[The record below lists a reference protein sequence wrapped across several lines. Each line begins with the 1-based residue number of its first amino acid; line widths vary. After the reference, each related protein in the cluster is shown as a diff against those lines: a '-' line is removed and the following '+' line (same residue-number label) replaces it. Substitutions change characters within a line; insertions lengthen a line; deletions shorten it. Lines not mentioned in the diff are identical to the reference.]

1 MSERANIDN
10 LGVGTLDD
18 FPRPV
23 AAQPKSWPDHAGAG
37 ITRTVFVGGATG
49 RFGGVCLLLLQ
60 RGHAVR
66 AMTRTLGSPAGQRLG
81 AAGVEMIA
89 GDFDDLAGLTEAMRD
104 VDAVIASGTLHK
116 AGPEG
121 ELRHGRNIAD
131 AVAAAGVAHLVYVSG
146 ADAGAGTGVSIFGVK
161 AAVERHIRSVD
172 VQATIVAPV
181 YLMENLFNPWNLDAL
196 RAGRVRSFV
205 APDRPVQQAAVAD
218 VIAFAALA
226 IECPGRLAG
235 ERIEIASEEITAEQT
250 VEVLARVTGRPFA
263 VERSSRMP
271 LGPNLAALFAWLD
284 EHGHQVDIA
293 ALHQRYPDLAWHT
306 FERWVREQT
315 LHGAFSGETAGTTP
329 ASAYGTVSGPAR
341 RRL

>member
-1 MSERANIDN
+1 MDMVEGANIDN
-10 LGVGTLDD
+10 LGAGVLDD
-18 FPRPV
+18 FRRPV
-23 AAQPKSWPDHAGAG
+23 PAQLRGRPDQARAAIARK
-37 ITRTVFVGGATG
+37 VFVGGATG

-66 AMTRTLGSPAGQRLG
+66 AMTRTLASPAARRMR

-121 ELRHGRNIAD
+121 EIRHGRNIAD
-131 AVAAAGVAHLVYVSG
+131 AADAAQVPHLVYVSG
-146 ADAGAGTGVSIFGVK
+146 ADAAASTGVPIFDVK
-161 AAVERHIRSVD
+161 AAVERRIQSVD
-172 VQATIVAPV
+172 VPATIVAPA

-226 IECPGRLAG
+226 IEHPDGLVG
-235 ERIEIASEEITAEQT
+235 ERIEIASDEVTAEQS
-250 VEVLARVTGRPFA
+250 VGVLGRVTGRPFA
-263 VERSSRMP
+263 VERSSP
-271 LGPNLAALFAWLD
+271 SSLGPGLAALFAWLD

-293 ALHQRYPDLAWHT
+293 ALYQRFPDLAWRT
-306 FERWVREQT
+306 FEWWVREQT
-315 LHGAFSGETAGTTP
+315 IRGAFRDEAVDTAP
-329 ASAYGTVSGPAR
+329 ASA
-341 RRL
+341 